1 MKPLSQA
8 GTGTIAI
15 SESKS
20 APTHTRNLLVR
31 AIKFAL
37 ASSSSIVPKSIYTPL
52 YDRLFAVYKTLLRL
66 WYFRHVAQARITRNQ
81 ALLRR
86 SEIVCRVM
94 PHSLVGSSG
103 LEATFDAASELVKRG
118 IPGAFVEC
126 GVAQGGCS
134 ALMAMVARTDSLR
147 RTMWLFD
154 SFQGLPLPT
163 AEDYDEG
170 GRSTGT
176 HIQPLAEGAC
186 LGTKNQVET
195 LLFEKFALD
204 RKSIFLIEGWFQ
216 DTLAAQKAMI
226 GSISLLRIDG
236 DWYESTKCC
245 LQTLYDSIEP
255 GGFVIVDDYG
265 VCFGCKRAVH
275 EFLDDQGLN
284 PQLIPDG
291 RGGILFSKT
300 S

>member
-15 SESKS
+15 SESQS
-20 APTHTRNLLVR
+20 APTHKRNLLVR
-31 AIKFAL
+31 AIKFVL
-37 ASSSSIVPKSIYTPL
+37 VSTSSIVPKSIYVPL
-52 YDRLFAVYKTLLRL
+52 YNRLFGMYKALLRL
-66 WYFRHVAQARITRNQ
+66 WYFRRVAQARITGNH

-86 SEIVCRVM
+86 SEIICRVM

-103 LEATFDAASELVKRG
+103 LEVTFDAASELVKKG

-134 ALMAMVARTDSLR
+134 ALMAIVASTDSLQ

-163 AEDYDEG
+163 SEDYDEAG
-170 GRSTGT
+170 TSTGT
-176 HIQPLAEGAC
+176 HIQPLGEGAC
-186 LGTKNQVET
+186 LGTKDQVEA
-195 LLFEKFALD
+195 LLFEKFALN

-216 DTLAAQKAMI
+216 DTLARQKAMI
-226 GSISLLRIDG
+226 GRISLLRIDG

-245 LQTLYDSIEP
+245 LQILYDSIEP
-255 GGFVIVDDYG
+255 GGCVIVDDYG

-275 EFLDDQGLN
+275 EFLDERGLN